1 MQLAQP
7 DGLLSVGVDCGID
20 SVPKGRSDQDNG
32 LRRPRLKPS
41 WNRRKSVMLDLWIR
55 SDRAS
60 WVQNNFI
67 TEDTE
72 RIAAQAQKDVIA
84 ATTELAVSATRFD
97 KLDLPYDVAR
107 KLKLLKLSLTL
118 PAPGNA
124 AEQTELT
131 EISASLESDY
141 GKGRYCPEGPE
152 KKCLDINDMTRI
164 MATSRNP
171 DELLRVWRGWRTISP
186 PMRKRYE
193 RLVELAN
200 KGARELGFADL
211 GAMWRSKYDMPP
223 DQFRRRSG
231 PALAAVEAAL

>member
-1 MQLAQP
+1 MQLAKALIAFCLFGSVA
-7 DGLLSVGVDCGID
+7 GLIASRKADQN
-20 SVPKGRSDQDNG
+20 PGRPPTAEAQAFVESAEK
-32 LRRPRLKPS
+32 RLF
-41 WNRRKSVMLDLWIR
+41 DLWIR

-67 TEDTE
+67 TDDTE
-72 RIAAQAQKDVIA
+72 RIAAQAQKDVVA

-97 KLDLPYDVAR
+97 TLDLPYDVAR

-118 PAPGNA
+118 PAPRNA

-131 EISASLESDY
+131 EISAPLKSDN

-200 KGARELGFADL
+200 KGARELGFA
-211 GAMWRSKYDMPP
+211 
-223 DQFRRRSG
+223 
-231 PALAAVEAAL
+231 